1 MTQLTQPSEFLGLTA
16 DEWQAIGSIAT
27 AGAFLVA
34 AVAVLVAFLQLRH
47 TRLAAKAQLQQDREA
62 AAEQLRQGRQAATE
76 QLEQSRLAAAEQLA
90 MDRRAMEQQREQA
103 LEAALDQSRPYVLMS
118 LEMSSV
124 SSTFL
129 DLVVENVGAGPAF
142 DVEIS
147 VDPPFQRAKEAGP
160 DIASAR
166 LFREP
171 VPMLPPRYRLRT
183 FFDSG
188 AERYTARAELPETH
202 AVTIKYNDGRGNSWR
217 EQSVLD
223 TTIHHGLMFTTEY
236 GVHHAAKA
244 LREIRD
250 LLKQSKTMQ
259 SPLAVTVED
268 RSEHVER
275 VRAEYEE
282 RRRQHEELVARVR
295 PQAEEQEAD
304 QGPAADDPK

>member
-1 MTQLTQPSEFLGLTA
+1 MTQLTQPSELLGLTA
-16 DEWQAIGSIAT
+16 DEWRAIGSIAT

-34 AVAVLVAFLQLRH
+34 TVAVLVAFLQLRH
-47 TRLAAKAQLQQDREA
+47 TRLAAEAQLLQDRET
-62 AAEQLRQGRQAATE
+62 AAEQLRQGRQAAAE

-103 LEAALDQSRPYVLMS
+103 LQAALDQSRPYVLMS
-118 LEMSSV
+118 LEMSSI

-142 DVEIS
+142 NVQIS
-147 VDPPFQRAKEAGP
+147 VDPPFRRAKEAGP

-171 VPMLPPRYRLRT
+171 VPMLPPRYRLST

-188 AERYTARAELPETH
+188 VDRYTARAELPDTH
-202 AVTIKYNDGRGNSWR
+202 AVTIKYNDGRGNSWQ

-236 GVHHAAKA
+236 GVHHVAKA
-244 LREIRD
+244 LRDIRD
-250 LLKQSKTMQ
+250 LLKKSKTMQ
-259 SPLAVTVED
+259 SPLAVTVEG
-268 RSEHVER
+268 RSEHIER

-282 RRRQHEELVARVR
+282 QRCQHEELAARMR
-295 PQAEEQEAD
+295 RQSEAQGGSAQPDEQA
-304 QGPAADDPK
+304 